1 MRDVESIKHLVY
13 EMVEKYT
20 NPFSEERDS
29 VQLLEELCYLSK
41 QVVLQSKK
49 MDLAITLSIAD
60 TTGECI
66 FSYQM
71 PGSLLASRDIAKR
84 KAYTAVAMKATTK
97 SLHDSVQPHR
107 PLYQLETITNGKIVT
122 FPGGIPLFS
131 SNNQL
136 LGAIGVS
143 GALNPEDDHFLA
155 ELFREEFA
163 KLYFSS

>member
-1 MRDVESIKHLVY
+1 MHDVESLKHLVH
-13 EMVEKYT
+13 EIVEKYT
-20 NPFSEERDS
+20 NPFSEEKDPI
-29 VQLLEELCYLSK
+29 QLVEELCYLSK
-41 QVVLQSKK
+41 KVVLQSKK

-71 PGSLLASRDIAKR
+71 PGSILASRDIAKR
-84 KAYTAVAMKATTK
+84 KAYTAVAMKTDTK
-97 SLHDSVQPHR
+97 ALHESVQPHR

-131 SNNQL
+131 INNQL
-136 LGAIGVS
+136 LGAIGIS
-143 GALNPEDDHFLA
+143 GAMNPEDDHFLA
-155 ELFREEFA
+155 ELFRKEFE